1 MSVRSEPIGEPG
13 ADPGTGR
20 RALELAKGARS
31 QGLLL
36 ILLLLIITFS
46 VASPFFL
53 RLNNFLDMG
62 SVAGIL
68 GIMAVA
74 QTLLLISGGIDISL
88 GSVAAVSAIT
98 LVIIHQAGVDIWL
111 ATLVAFFVGV
121 GIGAL
126 NGLISVGLDIDP
138 LVTTLGTLSI
148 FQGLAFVLSGTRTM
162 IIDSESFAFIGRGEL
177 LGVPMPLVIFLVVF
191 VVGLFIEK
199 RTTIGRSIYA
209 IGGNIEAARNSGIRV
224 DTIRVA
230 LFITSGIS
238 GAVAGILVTSQLSSA
253 APQIGQ
259 SYLLAVITMVIL
271 GGTSLRGGRGSLVG
285 TFIAVAILAVL
296 QNGFALLQW
305 SAFAQSIVLGTFL
318 IIAVAVDQR
327 ARLRR
332 SR

>member
-1 MSVRSEPIGEPG
+1 MTSGPTVETP
-13 ADPGTGR
+13 ADPGRGH
-20 RALELAKGARS
+20 RAWQVAKGARS
-31 QGLLL
+31 QGLLI
-36 ILLLLIITFS
+36 ILLSLIAVFS
-46 VASPFFL
+46 FASPYFF

-74 QTLLLISGGIDISL
+74 ETLLLISGGIDISL
-88 GSVAAVSAIT
+88 GSVAAVSAIV
-98 LVIIHQAGVDIWL
+98 LVIVHQAGVDIWL
-111 ATLVAFFVGV
+111 ATVLALFVGV

-162 IIDSESFAFIGRGEL
+162 IIDSESFAFIGRGDL

-191 VVGLFIEK
+191 GVGLFVER
-199 RTTIGRSIYA
+199 RTTIGRAIYA

-224 DTIRVA
+224 DTIRISLFVA
-230 LFITSGIS
+230 SGIS

-318 IIAVAVDQR
+318 IGAVAVDQR